1 MDPLIL
7 HNQVK
12 AQKVKAMAPYC
23 KHRFVQSMGKYLSL
37 EFHLAVRLAG
47 LCVDNRFEYT
57 DNVKTRIAKNQFSV
71 QKNYVTS
78 QNYLANVT

>member
-47 LCVDNRFEYT
+47 LCVTTGLNILIFL
-57 DNVKTRIAKNQFSV
+57 KTTNDCKQSIFSAKKTICYFPEII
-71 QKNYVTS
+71 T
-78 QNYLANVT
+78 T